1 MIDLDPDRRLILAY
15 TPARDRPALAA
26 LWRLDVTLATI
37 LATGR
42 DPTVSRIRLA
52 WWREALERLDRQ
64 PPPPE
69 PPVLAAIAAALLP
82 RGLDGAALMAL
93 EDGWTRLL
101 TPGPL
106 TADDL
111 DGYARERG
119 GALFALSAR
128 ILGGAADGVER
139 AGQLWALADLA
150 RHSRDPAE
158 AARALAAAAA
168 LPAPERWPPALRPLA
183 MLAMLARRDVA
194 RGLGRLERPG
204 APPRMLRL
212 LGYRLFGH

>member
-26 LWRLDVTLATI
+26 LWRLDVTLAGV

-42 DPTVSRIRLA
+42 DPMVSRIRLA
-52 WWREALERLDRQ
+52 WWREALAKLDHA

-69 PPVLAAIAAALLP
+69 PVLAAIAAQLRP
-82 RGLDGAALMAL
+82 RGLDGTALMAL

-106 TADDL
+106 TAADL

-139 AGQLWALADLA
+139 AGRLWALADLA
-150 RHSRDPAE
+150 RHSRDPVE
-158 AARALAAAAA
+158 AAQAFDAAAP
-168 LPAPERWPPALRPLA
+168 LGERERWPTALRPLA

-194 RGLGRLERPG
+194 RGIGRLERPG
-204 APPRMLRL
+204 APPRMLCL
-212 LGYRLFGH
+212 LGYRLLRR

>member
-26 LWRLDVTLATI
+26 LWRLDVTLAAI

-42 DPTVSRIRLA
+42 DPLVSRIRFA
-52 WWREALERLDRQ
+52 WWREALAKLDTQ

-69 PPVLAAIAAALLP
+69 PVLAAVAAELRP
-82 RGLDGAALMAL
+82 RGLDGAALAAL
-93 EDGWTRLL
+93 QDGWTRLL

-106 TADDL
+106 SAAEL

-139 AGQLWALADLA
+139 AGRLWALADLA

-158 AARALAAAAA
+158 AAQALAAAAA
-168 LPAPERWPPALRPLA
+168 LGTPDRWPPPLRPLA

-194 RGLGRLERPG
+194 RGVGRLERPG

-212 LGYRLFGH
+212 LGHRLFGS